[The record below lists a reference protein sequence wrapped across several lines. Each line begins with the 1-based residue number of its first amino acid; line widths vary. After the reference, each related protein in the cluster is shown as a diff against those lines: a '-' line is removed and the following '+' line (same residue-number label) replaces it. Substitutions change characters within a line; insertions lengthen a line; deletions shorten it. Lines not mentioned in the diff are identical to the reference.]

1 VGRDDIPRR
10 KRMSGL
16 FGGPDGSARRSR
28 GLWLAAAGLALAI
41 GVTGLVVALI
51 GEQAGARRVMPSPT
65 QQVNVDT
72 EPPLPYYPVAS
83 YPPPPVTFPDVVPPR
98 GVPLIWATRPW
109 EQLPGRLRL
118 HALDWDG
125 REVGRLEVLCDG
137 RCFVQQSP
145 DGHRLLAASGERAD
159 ILDETGRPVGQVP
172 TDAVVSWAD
181 DSRHLCLVRALPSV
195 SGTVQRAALELAEP
209 GSGAS
214 RLVATVEGTVW
225 YRGAWL
231 LRGCSVRAD
240 RAVLALQNS
249 AVISGIRAI
258 QLSTGRVVYL
268 SDDLLPPPGPVC
280 NPCHLAPPLI
290 VSTDGAV
297 AVENLASGAAR
308 QRDLATGATSPWA
321 LQPLDEATIAL
332 SWGGRLAVTSRR
344 VVDVASGRAVWRA
357 PSVVEHVV
365 AQPDGDAVLVVLA
378 SRLGAESQMRIV
390 HPDGSSVALG
400 DLYLA

>member
-1 VGRDDIPRR
+1 
-10 KRMSGL
+10 MSGPL
-16 FGGPDGSARRSR
+16 GGPDASPPRSR
-28 GLWLAAAGLALAI
+28 RLWFAAAGLALAI
-41 GVTGLVVALI
+41 GVTGLVLALI
-51 GEQAGARRVMPSPT
+51 GEQPGARPVMSSPT
-65 QQVNVDT
+65 QQVTVDT
-72 EPPLPYYPVAS
+72 EPPMPYYPVAS

-98 GVPLIWATRPW
+98 GVPLIWVTRPW

-118 HALDWDG
+118 HALDWSG
-125 REVGRLEVLCDG
+125 REVGRLEVPCNSQ
-137 RCFVQQSP
+137 CFVQQSP
-145 DGHRLLAASGERAD
+145 DGRRLLIARHERAG
-159 ILDETGRPVGQVP
+159 ILDENGRALGQVP

-181 DSRHLCLVRALPSV
+181 DSRHLCLVRALPASL
-195 SGTVQRAALELAEP
+195 GTVQRAALELAEP
-209 GSGAS
+209 GSGAP

-225 YRGAWL
+225 YTGAWL
-231 LRGCSVRAD
+231 LRGCSVRTD

-258 QLSTGRVVYL
+258 QLSTGRLVYH
-268 SDDLLPPPGPVC
+268 SDDPLPPPGPVC

-290 VSTDGAV
+290 VSTDGEV

-308 QRDLATGATSPWA
+308 QRDLATGVTSPWA

-365 AQPDGDAVLVVLA
+365 TRPGGDDVLLVLA
-378 SRLGAESQMRIV
+378 SHLGAESQMRIV
-390 HPDGSSVALG
+390 HPDGSSVALS